1 MAEVKAAAPTEAPR
15 RRVREMEVEVVRIR
29 RDTPDTSTLF
39 LSSGTC
45 DYRAGH
51 FLTIDPHQFVP
62 LESFTSFLED
72 VKGQREKPR
81 AYSLASAPHEPHLAI
96 TIKAETY
103 IRGETPYPPLLSPLL
118 TYQITT
124 GTRLKVRGFTG
135 AYTWP
140 PDITARTERVAHVCA
155 GSGIV
160 PNFALIKDSLH
171 RGDGLHHTLLY
182 SSKTRQDII
191 YFDELEKLQRD
202 HPAHLR
208 VIHCITREDPSGL
221 HNGRPGRI
229 TRDLLAEVI
238 ADPPNAFAFLCGPGI
253 SPYERKAARGRGE
266 EPAPRFVEHMA
277 ALVEGLGLGK
287 QQVKRESW
295 G

>member
-1 MAEVKAAAPTEAPR
+1 MKAKTPAKAPR

-29 RDTPDTSTLF
+29 RDTPDTTTLF
-39 LSSGTC
+39 LSSATR
-45 DYRAGH
+45 DYRAGY

-62 LESFTSFLED
+62 LESFTAYLEEI
-72 VKGQREKPR
+72 KGQKEKPR

-96 TIKAETY
+96 TIKAERY
-103 IRGETPYPPLLSPLL
+103 IRGETPYPPLISPLL

-124 GTRLKVRGFTG
+124 GTRLMVRGFTG
-135 AYTWP
+135 AYTYP
-140 PDITARTERVAHVCA
+140 HDITARTDRVLHVCA

-171 RGDGLHHTLLY
+171 CNDGLHHTLLY

-191 YFDELEKLQRD
+191 YFDQLEKLQQR
-202 HPAHLR
+202 HPAHLE
-208 VIHCITREDPSGL
+208 VIHCITREAPTGL
-221 HNGRPGRI
+221 PNARPGRI

-238 ADPPNAFAFLCGPGI
+238 ADPRNAFAFLCGPGI
-253 SPYERKAARGRGE
+253 SPYERKAAREKGE
-266 EPAPRFVEHMA
+266 KPTPRFVEHMV
-277 ALVEGLGLGK
+277 ALLHEIGLDK
-287 QQVKRESW
+287 KQVKQESW

>member
-1 MAEVKAAAPTEAPR
+1 MAEVKAAAPAEAPR
-15 RRVREMEVEVVRIR
+15 RRIREMEVEVVGIR

-39 LSSGTC
+39 LSSDTC

-62 LESFTSFLED
+62 LESFIAFLED
-72 VKGQREKPR
+72 LKGQKEKPR

-96 TIKAETY
+96 TIKAERY
-103 IRGETPYPPLLSPLL
+103 VRGETPYPPLLSPML

-124 GTRLKVRGFTG
+124 GTRLAVRGFTG
-135 AYTWP
+135 AYTRP
-140 PDITARTERVAHVCA
+140 PDLTARTDRVVHVCA

-171 RGDGLHHTLLY
+171 CNDGLHHTLLY

-191 YFDELEKLQRD
+191 YFDELEKLQQQ

-208 VIHCITREDPSGL
+208 VIHCITREAPTGL
-221 HNGRPGRI
+221 PNGRPGRI
-229 TRDLLAEVI
+229 TPDLLAEVI
-238 ADPPNAFAFLCGPGI
+238 ADAGNAFAFLCGPGI
-253 SPYERKAARGRGE
+253 SPHERKAAKAIGE
-266 EPAPRFVEHMA
+266 KPAPRFVENMVDLLH
-277 ALVEGLGLGK
+277 EIGLDKK
-287 QQVKRESW
+287 QIKQESW

>member
-1 MAEVKAAAPTEAPR
+1 MAEVKAAAPAETPR

-29 RDTPDTSTLF
+29 RDTPDTTTLF
-39 LSSGTC
+39 LSSDPC

-62 LESFTSFLED
+62 LESFTAFLED
-72 VKGQREKPR
+72 VKGQKEKPR
-81 AYSLASAPHEPHLAI
+81 AYSMASAPHEPLLAI

-103 IRGETPYPPLLSPLL
+103 MKGETPYPPLLSPLL

-124 GTRLKVRGFTG
+124 GTRLMVRGFTG

-140 PDITARTERVAHVCA
+140 PDITARAEHVVHVCA

-171 RGDGLHHTLLY
+171 RNDGLHHTLLY
-182 SSKTRQDII
+182 SSKTRRDII
-191 YFDELEKLQRD
+191 YFDGLEKLQRQ
-202 HPAHLR
+202 HPAR
-208 VIHCITREDPSGL
+208 FQVIHCITRETPTGL
-221 HNGRPGRI
+221 PNGRPGRI

-238 ADPPNAFAFLCGPGI
+238 ADARNAFAFLCGPGI
-253 SPYERKAARGRGE
+253 SPYERKAARAEGK
-266 EPAPRFVEHMA
+266 EPAPRFVEHMY
-277 ALVEGLGLGK
+277 ALLQEIGLDK
-287 QQVKRESW
+287 KQVKRESW